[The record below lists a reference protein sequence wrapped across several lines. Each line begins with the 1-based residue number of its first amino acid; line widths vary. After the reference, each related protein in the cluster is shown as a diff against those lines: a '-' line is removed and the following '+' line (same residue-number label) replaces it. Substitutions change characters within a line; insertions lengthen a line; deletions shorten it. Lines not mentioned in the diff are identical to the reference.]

1 MKENLEL
8 FLDLYE
14 LTMAEVYFR
23 YKPDTLATFELFVR
37 ELPKSR
43 NWLLVAGLSDI
54 LDFVMNLKFE
64 DKAIDYLKE
73 RKIFSQ
79 DFLNY
84 LKNFRFRGDIWALPE
99 GEICFAN
106 EPILQVEANIIEA
119 QILESFL
126 LNTIN
131 LQTSIAS
138 KASRVVIV
146 AKEKT
151 LYDFS
156 LRRTQGKDAGL
167 KVSRCAYIAGFSGT
181 SNVLAG
187 LTYGIPIVGT
197 MAHSFV
203 MSFKTELESFFAYSS
218 CFPYKTILLV
228 DTYNTLNG
236 IQNAIKV
243 AKELKRKG
251 FNLVGIR
258 LDSGDIVYWAKRARF
273 MLDKAGLNFVKILA
287 SGNLDE
293 YKIAD
298 ILKED
303 PPIDSFGV
311 GTHMGTSSDSPYLD
325 VIYKLTQVGYDK
337 KRLLPTMKL
346 SEGKLTYPGRKQIF
360 RVVDKSGF
368 YVKDILALEK
378 ERLKGRPLL
387 IKVVDKGRLLYN
399 SPSLEKIKEYAK
411 ENLSYLPSIYKDIHS
426 KVEYPLIISKALGDL
441 TKKIS
446 KRLTKESQR

>member
-1 MKENLEL
+1 MKDNLEL

-23 YKPDTLATFELFVR
+23 YKPKTLATFELFVR
-37 ELPKSR
+37 ELPQNR

-54 LDFVMNLKFE
+54 LEFVMNLKF
-64 DKAIDYLKE
+64 DRKAIEYLKE
-73 RKIFSQ
+73 RKLFSQ

-84 LKNFRFRGDIWALPE
+84 LKNFHFRGDIWAIPE

-131 LQTSIAS
+131 LQTLIAS
-138 KASRVVIV
+138 KASRVVV
-146 AKEKT
+146 ASKDKT

-167 KVSRCAYIAGFSGT
+167 KVSRCAYIAGFAGT

-187 LTYGIPIVGT
+187 LTYDIPIVGT

-203 MSFKTELESFFAYSS
+203 MSFNTELESFFAYSS
-218 CFPYKTILLV
+218 CFPQKTILLV
-228 DTYNTLNG
+228 DTYNTLKG

-243 AKELKRKG
+243 AKELKKKG
-251 FNLVGIR
+251 FNLLGIR
-258 LDSGDIVYWAKRARF
+258 LDSGDIVYWAKIARM
-273 MLDKAGLNFVKILA
+273 MLDRAGLKSVKILA

-293 YKIAD
+293 YKIDA
-298 ILKED
+298 ILKEN

-325 VIYKLTQVGYDK
+325 VIYKLTQISYDRK
-337 KRLLPTMKL
+337 KFLPTMKL
-346 SEGKLTYPGRKQIF
+346 SEGKLTYPGRKQVF
-360 RVVDKSGF
+360 RVVDKNGF
-368 YVKDILALEK
+368 YIKDILALEK
-378 ERLKGRPLL
+378 EKLNGRPLL
-387 IKVVDKGRLLYN
+387 IKVIDKGRLTYKN
-399 SPSLEKIKEYAK
+399 PSLEKIREFAK
-411 ENLSYLPSIYKDIHS
+411 NNLTALPSIYKNIHA
-426 KVEYPLIISKALGDL
+426 KVEYPVIISKALRDL
-441 TKKIS
+441 TKKVS
-446 KRLTKESQR
+446 KRLIKKSR